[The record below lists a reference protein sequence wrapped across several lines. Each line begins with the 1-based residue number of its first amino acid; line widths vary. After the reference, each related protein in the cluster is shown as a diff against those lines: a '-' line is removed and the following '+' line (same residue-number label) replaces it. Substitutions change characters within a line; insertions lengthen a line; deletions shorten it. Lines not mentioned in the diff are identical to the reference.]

1 MQLIKMVYISLMI
14 VCVGILALRIRLE
27 VKKTR
32 ELRRFVARKDVSFCQ
47 KREYKE
53 NGLAYIRK
61 NRRGYIIPFLGLLSL
76 AFMLWYSDNYW
87 KVETFFANVDKQR
100 IALELDKK
108 VGEIVDP
115 IDYQDVEES
124 NHRYMPEETVIF
136 ESYFY
141 EECQEILDESDP
153 LLRVEEY
160 EQKAKEV
167 LDRYLGGVY
176 GEDNLL
182 KYEKLLLEFL
192 GKEKSEI
199 RSVYEVSEEI
209 AEYDDPRDVPVEL
222 YLEELLARKY
232 AYQKNPTRENAWL
245 AARAADDVVTLLG
258 KDTDLY
264 TLLVCGAESMKYYL
278 EMLKYE
284 EPEKSDE
291 SDKSDKSE
299 HPMNYDVYLDI
310 SVLLEK
316 ILNRSEMLDY
326 KQHFRMLSNGFL
338 AQIDGRIRPEIDEL
352 CETEFYFY
360 YGVGRYE
367 IGWIYGIKDE
377 TYYVDTLVCL
387 QKYLE
392 QETQRPPYTKSCVD
406 SAINI
411 LVEYP
416 QLNTP
421 FWEELLR
428 DNVSAREMGLIV
440 VQEVG
445 S

>member
-1 MQLIKMVYISLMI
+1 MRLIKTIYICLMV
-14 VCVGILALRIRLE
+14 VCVGILALRIGLE
-27 VKKTR
+27 IKKTR
-32 ELRRFVARKDVSFCQ
+32 ELRQFAVRKDVSVTQ
-47 KREYKE
+47 KKEYREK
-53 NGLAYIRK
+53 GLAYIRK
-61 NRRGYIIPFLGLLSL
+61 NRRGYIIPVLGVFSL

-87 KVETFFANVDKQR
+87 SVEIFFANMDKQR
-100 IALELDKK
+100 IALELDKEIE
-108 VGEIVDP
+108 EIVDP

-124 NHRYMPEETVIF
+124 NNQYMPEETVIF

-141 EECQEILDESDP
+141 EECKEILGESDA
-153 LLRVEEY
+153 LLRVEGY

-176 GEDNLL
+176 GENNLPN
-182 KYEKLLLEFL
+182 YEKLLLEFL
-192 GKEKSEI
+192 GKERSEI
-199 RSVYEVSEEI
+199 RSVYEVSDKI
-209 AEYDDPRDVPVEL
+209 AEYEDPRDVPVEL

-232 AYQKNPTRENAWL
+232 VYQKNPTRENAWL

-258 KDTDLY
+258 KDTDLH

-284 EPEKSDE
+284 ELEKSNKPE
-291 SDKSDKSE
+291 Q
-299 HPMNYDVYLDI
+299 PMNYDVYLDI

-326 KQHFRMLSNGFL
+326 KQHFRMLSNAFL
-338 AQIDGRIRPEIDEL
+338 AQIDGRIRPEKDTL
-352 CETEFYFY
+352 CKAEFYFY

-367 IGWIYGIKDE
+367 IGWTYGIKDE
-377 TYYVDTLVCL
+377 SYYADTLVCL

-392 QETQRPPYTKSCVD
+392 QETQRTPYTKSCVD

-416 QLNTP
+416 QLNTS
-421 FWEELLR
+421 FWEKRLR
-428 DNVSAREMGLIV
+428 DDISAREMGLIV
-440 VQEVG
+440 VKEVG
-445 S
+445 A